1 MIAQLSGRLTVKS
14 PERVVLDVGGVG
26 YACTIPLTTYYR
38 LPLEGEPVSL
48 LVYTHVREDTI
59 ALYGFSTVEER
70 ELFVLLIGVS
80 RIGPRLARNILS
92 GLPAEELRAALAGG
106 DAERLARIPGVGLKT
121 AERMVVELKDKA
133 ALAESAAAQ
142 DDGHPPVDDTVSGDC
157 LSALVNL
164 GYRRAEAARAVEAAR
179 SEVGAE
185 APFEALLKRAL
196 QSLVF

>member
-1 MIAQLSGRLTVKS
+1 MIAQLSGRLSVKS
-14 PERVVLDVGGVG
+14 PERAVLDVGGVG

-70 ELFVLLIGVS
+70 ELFVLLIAVS

-121 AERMVVELKDKA
+121 AERMIVELKDKA

-157 LSALVNL
+157 LSALLNL

-185 APFEALLKRAL
+185 APFEALLKQAL
-196 QSLVF
+196 QSLVV